1 MLRRRYIIWIGL
13 CAIVAPLLVNLYTQ
27 YASLTELQAASP
39 LVRQASWER
48 RLGDVANDVQLF
60 YTNRVQQ
67 ALDVPPQA
75 IVRYQDDDAVE
86 VYFKDA
92 PAEGVKR
99 YFLSSP
105 FPLDQTMVKVTMYD
119 PATRTKIYERTPD
132 HWAAFS
138 ASSSFF
144 SLILRDASV
153 DPNKLVFGEDDPD
166 NRIVAKP
173 ITDASSRAVG
183 VAGMIV
189 DVDYFKDNII
199 PKTLPDALRRH
210 FSDSELEEMSICVL
224 DDDGHVV
231 QSTHPDDAADSDVWV
246 PLQMAFSKWK
256 LGAKTRGLT
265 QDQLATRNF
274 QMNFSLTLLNTVALG
289 LGLGLLLRAA
299 SKELKISQMKSD
311 FVSNVSHELRTPLS
325 SIRVLG
331 EFLRSGREIEPA
343 KLQKY
348 GEYIETESQRLAKLI
363 NNILDFSKI
372 ESGQRTYDFQ
382 EHHIEFVIADVLRVF
397 EVRLLQRGFE
407 VDLDIPED
415 LLPSVSIDPDAVTQ
429 AIANLI
435 DNAIKY
441 SGASRE
447 IRVRA
452 WHRDQSVF
460 VSVTDFGIG
469 IPKDEQEKIFDRFH
483 RVSTGLV
490 HNVKGSGLGLS
501 LVKHIVQ
508 AHGGSVTITSE
519 AGKGSTFTLQFPT
532 HTSVSTLRATQTE
545 AFDESLRFDLGDRI
559 EPRGSDL

>member
-13 CAIVAPLLVNLYTQ
+13 CAIIAPLLVNLYTQ
-27 YASLTELQAASP
+27 YASLTELQKASP
-39 LVRQASWER
+39 IAREVSWQR
-48 RLGDVANDVQLF
+48 RLDDVAADIQQF
-60 YTNRVQQ
+60 YRERASQ
-67 ALDVPPQA
+67 ALNVPPQA
-75 IVRYQDDDAVE
+75 ILRDSMDDAVE

-99 YFLSSP
+99 YFISSP
-105 FPLDQTMVKVTMYD
+105 FSVKPGMVKMTLYD
-119 PATRTKIYERTPD
+119 PAKRAKVYERTPD
-132 HWAAFS
+132 HWAAFTAAS
-138 ASSSFF
+138 AFF

-173 ITDASSRAVG
+173 ITDSSSRAVG

-189 DVDYFKDNII
+189 DVDYFKNVVL
-199 PKTLPDALRRH
+199 PRELPDALRRH
-210 FSDSELEEMSICVL
+210 FSESELEEMTICVL
-224 DDDGHVV
+224 DDNDHLVT
-231 QSTHPDDAADSDVWV
+231 STHPASAVEAEVWV
-246 PLQMAFSKWK
+246 PLQLAFSKWR
-256 LGAKTRGLT
+256 LGAQTRGLT

-274 QMNFSLTLLNTVALG
+274 EMNFSLTLLNTVALVMG
-289 LGLGLLLRAA
+289 LGLMLRAA

-331 EFLRSGREIEPA
+331 EFLRSGREIEPG

-372 ESGQRTYDFQ
+372 ESGQRTYEFQ
-382 EHHIEFVIADVLRVF
+382 EHHIEFVIAEVLRVF
-397 EVRLLQRGFE
+397 EVRLLQRGFS
-407 VDLDIPED
+407 VDIDIPED
-415 LLPSVSIDPDAVTQ
+415 LLPPVEVDPDAITQ
-429 AIANLI
+429 ALANLI

-452 WHRDQSVF
+452 WHQNRSVF
-460 VSVTDFGIG
+460 VAVTDFGMG
-469 IPKDEQEKIFDRFH
+469 IPKDEQGKIFDRFH

-501 LVKHIVQ
+501 LVKHIVE
-508 AHGGSVTITSE
+508 AHGGSVTVSSE
-519 AGKGSTFTLQFPT
+519 PGKGSTFTLQFPT
-532 HTSVSTLRATQTE
+532 LHSVSTRRAQRSEIFEE
-545 AFDESLRFDLGDRI
+545 ALGFDLGDRI
-559 EPRGSDL
+559 EPTGSDI